1 MRGFATALARSA
13 RIAIAL
19 LTAAPVA
26 ASAQTEYPNRTIK
39 FVVPIPPG
47 PVADVL
53 PRMLAEKLAAR
64 WGQVVIVENRPGA
77 ASNIGAEAV
86 AKAQPDGYTL
96 LATPPN
102 PLVINQ
108 SFFPKLAFDPEA
120 FVPVT
125 VFAALPYVLVV
136 NPKVPFSTLQEL
148 IAFARQNPDKINFA
162 SAGTGS
168 APHLTG
174 EMLKLAASIRMVHV
188 PYTGLGP
195 AMTDLLAGH
204 VDLMIDNLGN
214 ALPLVRAGKVKALGV
229 ASETRIAGT
238 AGRPGDRRA
247 VSRLPG
253 VGLVRDRGA
262 AEDAAGDRREA
273 LAGHCGHASPAGCCQ
288 AVRRPCCQASGKLA
302 RRNRGVPETGDR
314 TLAQGHRGRRDQVV
328 GHRYLCAVIARLDR
342 AIQ

>member
-229 ASETRIAGT
+229 ASETRIAELPDVP
-238 AGRPGDRRA
+238 AIAELFPGFQASAWFAIVAPPKTPPEIAAKLSQAIADTL
-247 VSRLPG
+247 RLPDVAKRFDDLAVKP
-253 VGLVRDRGA
+253 VGS
-262 AEDAAGDRREA
+262 
-273 LAGHCGHASPAGCCQ
+273 SPA
-288 AVRRPCCQASGKLA
+288 
-302 RRNRGVPETGDR
+302 ETAAFLKQETER
-314 TLAQGHRGRRDQVV
+314 WRK
-328 GHRYLCAVIARLDR
+328 VIVAGG
-342 AIQ
+342 IKS